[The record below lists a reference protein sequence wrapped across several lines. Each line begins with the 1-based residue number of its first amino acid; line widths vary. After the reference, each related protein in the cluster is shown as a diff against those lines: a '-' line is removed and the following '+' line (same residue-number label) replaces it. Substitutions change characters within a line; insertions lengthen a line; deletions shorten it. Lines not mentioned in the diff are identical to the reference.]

1 MYIIIGLGNPENKYV
16 GTRHNMGFDV
26 VDRLAYQHNITMDTV
41 KHKALLGKGV
51 IGGQK
56 VLLAKPPTY
65 MNLSGE
71 SVRALV
77 DFYKVTPA
85 DIIVVYDDIALD
97 LGRIR
102 VREKGSAGGHN
113 GMKNIILHLGTQE
126 FVRVRVG
133 VGEKPPR
140 MDLADYVL
148 SRYKAEEMPLV
159 REGVVAAADAIELI
173 LEQGAPAAM
182 NRFNG

>member
-56 VLLAKPPTY
+56 VLLAKPLTY

>member
-1 MYIIIGLGNPENKYV
+1 MKIIIGLGNPETKYV

-26 VDRLAYQHNITMDTV
+26 VDRLAYQHNIAMDSV
-41 KHKALLGKGV
+41 KHKAMLGKGV

-56 VLLAKPPTY
+56 VILAKPLTY

-71 SVRALV
+71 SVRAIL

-97 LGRIR
+97 VGRIR

-113 GMKNIILHLGTQE
+113 GLKSIIERAGSDQ
-126 FVRVRVG
+126 FVRIRVG
-133 VGEKPPR
+133 VGEREEGKSLTDHVLER
-140 MDLADYVL
+140 MDAGAFRTLAETAD
-148 SRYKAEEMPLV
+148 RAAEALDCLLA
-159 REGVVAAADAIELI
+159 EGVE
-173 LEQGAPAAM
+173 PAM
-182 NRFNG
+182 NRYNG

>member
-1 MYIIIGLGNPENKYV
+1 MYIIIGLGNPDNKYV

-56 VLLAKPPTY
+56 VLLAKPLTY

-159 REGVVAAADAIELI
+159 REGVVDAASAIELI
-173 LEQGAPAAM
+173 LEQDAQAAM
-182 NRFNG
+182 NRYNG

>member
-1 MYIIIGLGNPENKYV
+1 MYIIIGLGNPETKYV

-26 VDRLAYQHNITMDTV
+26 VDRLAYQHNIAMDTV
-41 KHKALLGKGV
+41 KHKATLGKGV

-56 VLLAKPPTY
+56 VLLAKPLTY

-85 DIIVVYDDIALD
+85 DIIVAYDDIALD

-113 GMKNIILHLGTQE
+113 GMKSIIQHLGTQE
-126 FVRVRVG
+126 FIRVRVG
-133 VGEKPPR
+133 VGEKPAR

-148 SRYKAEEMPLV
+148 SRFKSDEMPLV
-159 REGVVAAADAIELI
+159 REGVVDAASAIELI

-182 NRFNG
+182 NRYNG

>member
-26 VDRLAYQHNITMDTV
+26 VDRLAYQHNIALDTV
-41 KHKALLGKGV
+41 KHKAMIGKGV

-56 VLLAKPPTY
+56 VLLVKPLTY

-71 SVRALV
+71 SVRAVV
-77 DFYKVTPA
+77 DFYKATPA
-85 DIIVVYDDIALD
+85 DLIVVYDDIALD
-97 LGRIR
+97 IGRIR

-148 SRYKAEEMPLV
+148 SRFKSEEMPAV
-159 REGVVAAADAIELI
+159 REGVVNAADAVELI

>member
-26 VDRLAYQHNITMDTV
+26 VDRRAYQHNITMDTV

-56 VLLAKPPTY
+56 VLLAKPLTY